1 MKKKAIISIIS
12 VIMIL
17 AISVLMLGCILRS
30 PSKIE
35 ISMNESI
42 DGELAPEPKMNTRGY
57 RIRSVIIYYEQDQ
70 KGLPKTGETYSFEME
85 IRPSLFHRLPDV
97 ETMDITINGNTPK
110 KVYLEEATKGGFRV
124 KIINSILKW
133 FMQNITGPSLY
144 VDYEFVVK

>member
-1 MKKKAIISIIS
+1 MSKTLKIIVSF
-12 VIMIL
+12 
-17 AISVLMLGCILRS
+17 VLIAAVLNVMTGCLLLS

-42 DGELAPEPKMNTRGY
+42 DGELAPDPKMNTHGY
-57 RIRSVIIYYEQDQ
+57 RIRSVLIQYGQ
-70 KGLPKTGETYSFEME
+70 GLPKTGETYSFEME

-110 KVYLEEATKGGFRV
+110 KVYLEEATKAGFRV
-124 KIINSILKW
+124 KAINSILKW
-133 FMQNITGPSLY
+133 FMNITGPSLY